1 MATHP
6 LIHAAQTLQA
16 ELSAWRRHL
25 HQYPE
30 LSCEE
35 QSTAA
40 FVATELR
47 AMGLEPVTDYA
58 DTHAVVALIEG
69 AQPGPTVALR
79 ADMDALP
86 IQELNT
92 VSYASQHAGVMHA
105 CGHDAHTTMLL
116 GATRLLLQQREQLR
130 GSVRLIFQPAEEAS
144 NNTVGATALIQAG
157 LLAEPPVGAI
167 FGLHVYPDLPV
178 GHFGTRP
185 GPMMASTD
193 SFEVCITGQGA
204 HAARPHQGI
213 DPILIAAQAVSALHQ
228 LVSRRVD
235 PLRSV
240 VLTIG
245 WIRGGQAENVI
256 PETVRFGGTVR
267 TLEPDLRAQ
276 VPIWMRQILDGL
288 ALGHGAQIALDY
300 RPGSAPVVNQAEATA
315 FVLETLDALVGTEQV
330 QRIPAPS
337 MGGEDFGA
345 YLQAVPGCFF
355 RVGTRNPEQASAPPL
370 HSPHFDIDERAL
382 PLGAAALAALAL
394 DWLKQQP

>member
-1 MATHP
+1 MDTSF
-6 LIHAAQTLQA
+6 LLTAAQILQP

-35 QSTAA
+35 HDTAA

-47 AMGLEPVTDYA
+47 AMGLEPVTGYA
-58 DTHAVVALIEG
+58 GTHAVVALIQG

-86 IQELNT
+86 IQELNA
-92 VSYASQHAGVMHA
+92 VDYVSQHPGVMHA

-116 GATRLLLQQREQLR
+116 GATRLLLQQRDQLR
-130 GSVRLIFQPAEEAS
+130 GNVRLIFQPAEEAS

-157 LLAEPPVGAI
+157 LLADPPVDAI

-193 SFEVCITGQGA
+193 SFEVCVTGQGA

-213 DPILIAAQAVSALHQ
+213 DPIVIAAQAVSALQ
-228 LVSRRVD
+228 QVVSRRVD
-235 PLRSV
+235 PLRAV

-276 VPIWMRQILDGL
+276 VPIWMRQILSGL
-288 ALGHGAQIALDY
+288 ALSHGAQIDLDY
-300 RPGSAPVVNQAEATA
+300 RPGSAPVVNQPEATA
-315 FVLETLDALVGTEQV
+315 FVLETLDALVGSDQV
-330 QRIPAPS
+330 QRIPTPS

-345 YLQAVPGCFF
+345 YLQVVPGCFF
-355 RVGTRNPEQASAPPL
+355 RVGTRHPEHDSAPPL
-370 HSPHFDIDERAL
+370 HSPYFDMDERAL
-382 PLGAAALAALAL
+382 PLGAAALANLALA
-394 DWLKQQP
+394 WLKRA